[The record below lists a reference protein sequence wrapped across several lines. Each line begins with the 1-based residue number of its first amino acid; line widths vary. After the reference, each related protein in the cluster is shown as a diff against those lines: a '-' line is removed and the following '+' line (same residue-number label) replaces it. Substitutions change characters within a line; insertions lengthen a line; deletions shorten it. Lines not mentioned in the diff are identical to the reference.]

1 MSKRSLLNT
10 SNTRF
15 TASIKKT
22 VVAAL
27 FLSSVIVPTAG
38 ANESKEELR
47 TVYHVYMNG
56 NHLGITA
63 EADLVE
69 QAVQAKIDDAEKRL
83 GELNVEV
90 KDQVNLIPEQVFRK
104 STEEQEVLSYLKEE
118 FEVQI
123 PSVSMTFGDA
133 EAPQVFVK
141 DQEAADELMQEL
153 KLTQVSEE
161 ELSVVEERKASTEP
175 LPALE
180 KGETRMLDVRL
191 SKDVIEGEET
201 VGASQILTV
210 EEAVKLIQKGT
221 LEERKYTIQDGDVL
235 GKIASKHDLSTKKLL
250 ELNPSLSE
258 NGFLQ
263 IGDELNVTVL
273 EPIAEVLVEK
283 EVFASETIAFEKEV
297 VENDQLPKGET
308 RVKQEGKEGKSE
320 VTYRVISTNNKQ
332 VSKDVIT
339 EKVVSEPVK
348 HIVEKGTKV
357 IPSRGT
363 GEFVWPAVGGYIS
376 SKMGMR
382 WGRMHKG
389 IDIARPSDRTIKSVD
404 NGKVVY
410 AGYDGGYGNKVVV
423 DHNNGYRTTY
433 AHLDSISVSVGQTV
447 EAGGKLGVMGNTGN
461 STGVHLHLEVEKNG
475 KLIDPLSKL

>member
-10 SNTRF
+10 SNIRLTS
-15 TASIKKT
+15 TIKKT

-38 ANESKEELR
+38 ANEGKENLR

-56 NHLGITA
+56 NHVGITA
-63 EADLVE
+63 EADLVK

-83 GELNVEV
+83 GDLSIEV
-90 KDQVNLIPEQVFRK
+90 KDQVSLIPEQVFRK
-104 STEEQEVLSYLKEE
+104 STEEQEVLTYIKDE
-118 FEVQI
+118 FEVQV
-123 PSVSMTFGDA
+123 PSISMMFGDA
-133 EAPQVFVK
+133 DAPQVYVK
-141 DQEAADELMQEL
+141 DQEAADELIKEL
-153 KLTQVSEE
+153 KLTQVTEE
-161 ELSVVEERKASTEP
+161 ELALVEKRKESTES

-180 KGETRMLDVRL
+180 KDQTRMTDVRL
-191 SKDVIEGEET
+191 STDVMEGEET
-201 VGASQILTV
+201 VEVAKVLSV
-210 EEAVKLIQKGT
+210 EEAVELIQKGT

-235 GKIASKHDLSTKKLL
+235 GKIASKHNLSTKELL

-258 NGFLQ
+258 DGFLQ
-263 IGDELNVTVL
+263 IGDDLNVTVL
-273 EPIAEVLVEK
+273 KPIAEVLVEK
-283 EVFASETIAFEKEV
+283 EVFTTETIAFEKQV

-308 RVKQEGKEGKSE
+308 RVKQEGKDGKSE
-320 VTYRVISTNNKQ
+320 LTYRVTSTNGKQ

-348 HIVEKGTKV
+348 YIVEKGTKV

-363 GEFVWPAVGGYIS
+363 GEFVWPAVGGYVS

-389 IDIARPSDRTIKSVD
+389 IDIARPSERTIKSVD

-433 AHLDSISVSVGQTV
+433 AHLESISVSVGQTV
-447 EAGGKLGVMGNTGN
+447 EAGGKLGVMGSTGH